1 MIKKINE
8 AIEERGIKKCWVAK
22 KIGVGSPFLSDCLN
36 GNKVLPT
43 EREDQIILLLNLKRD

>member
-1 MIKKINE
+1 MIDKINE

-36 GNKVLPT
+36 GKKVLPL
-43 EREDQIILLLNLKRD
+43 EREDQLILLLNLKRD